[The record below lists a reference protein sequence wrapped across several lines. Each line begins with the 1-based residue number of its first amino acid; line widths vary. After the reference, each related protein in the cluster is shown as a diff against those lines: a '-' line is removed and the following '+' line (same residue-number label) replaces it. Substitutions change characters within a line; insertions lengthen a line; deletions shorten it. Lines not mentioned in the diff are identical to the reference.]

1 MLMKFQYV
9 SYTYDRHNVSIQI
22 SSSSTMYFIWGY
34 ESSSD
39 SKSNMVK
46 IASDLWSKTQSH
58 TYNKF

>member
-9 SYTYDRHNVSIQI
+9 SYIYDRHNVSIQI
-22 SSSSTMYFIWGY
+22 SSSSTVYFIWGY
-34 ESSSD
+34 ESPFD

-58 TYNKF
+58 TYKF